1 MKKFLRVL
9 FGVIALAA
17 AAFFLI
23 GGLTQIGKED
33 SYIYFLIISAMFA
46 VLGYILI
53 RRSKTT
59 KAISQA
65 TSAPAIAQD
74 PAPAPTIKVTTHHTD
89 SFKLAGVTFN
99 NPDGSSRQYL
109 LEKLATFEPPFDS
122 CCPDYQLREDEYKGE
137 PALAVICDN
146 HKLGNVPRDI
156 VPRLLQYVRNDQV
169 VITNIDID
177 SFIPE
182 DKDSEVYYATVEVE
196 YDD

>member
-1 MKKFLRVL
+1 MKKFLRVF
-9 FGVIALAA
+9 FGIILLAVS
-17 AAFFLI
+17 AFFLI
-23 GGLTQIGKED
+23 CALSTISNGDTYIAFFIIAGIATLGGVL
-33 SYIYFLIISAMFA
+33 LIVFRNK
-46 VLGYILI
+46 G
-53 RRSKTT
+53 T
-59 KAISQA
+59 KA
-65 TSAPAIAQD
+65 APKAAPFPAAVPS
-74 PAPAPTIKVTTHHTD
+74 PAPAFKPATRHTD
-89 SFKLAGVTFN
+89 TFKLAGVTFN

-146 HKLGNVPRDI
+146 HKLGNVPRNI
-156 VPRLLQYVRNDQV
+156 VPRLLPYVRNDQV

-196 YDD
+196 YED